1 MFAIW
6 ENSLRTKLTDFNDFP
21 RMTSLLKE
29 SIITVITESIIT
41 VITESI
47 ITDRSRRIVNKTIS
61 CKK

>member
-21 RMTSLLKE
+21 LMTSLLK
-29 SIITVITESIIT
+29 ESIIT

-61 CKK
+61 SKK